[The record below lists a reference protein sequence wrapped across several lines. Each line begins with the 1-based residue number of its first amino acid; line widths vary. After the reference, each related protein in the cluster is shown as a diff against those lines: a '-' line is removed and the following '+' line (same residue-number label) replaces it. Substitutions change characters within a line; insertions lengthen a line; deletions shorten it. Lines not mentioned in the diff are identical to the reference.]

1 MRRLSIKAMVN
12 QFFRSSPPSPFRT
25 VTRISRDGMPD
36 TVVQLQAKQ
45 FSGKWVHAPQT
56 PYDANIPDDLP
67 TSLTLV
73 TWNVD
78 FSKFYVIERLTMAL
92 DHLEKVLTDDKGGKP
107 PPCLILL
114 QEIHVEAFDTLLTH
128 PWVREWFIVVPGRP
142 NEGWPQGAWYG
153 TVTLI
158 ARSVK
163 LTASTC
169 VHFGESWMHRNA
181 LVTDVLLGGAEP
193 RAHVLRVINTHLESL
208 PEGTP
213 RRVVQLKVIAELLE
227 QGKTESGG
235 VGGIVGG
242 DMNAIAPSDATLPEQ
257 NGLLDAW
264 QEKRKRDGKEVEGED
279 DDEEGM
285 TWGYQPPC
293 QFPPGRLD
301 KVLYTASDAF
311 EVKNIRKL
319 GMGEKISPAEDESEW
334 VSDHFGLLC
343 QVEARQATS
352 QEARL

>member
-1 MRRLSIKAMVN
+1 
-12 QFFRSSPPSPFRT
+12 
-25 VTRISRDGMPD
+25 MPD

-45 FSGKWVHAPQT
+45 FSGQWVHAPQT
-56 PYDANIPDDLP
+56 PSDANIPDDVP

-78 FSKFYVIERLTMAL
+78 FSKLYFNERLTAAL
-92 DHLEKVLTDDKGGKP
+92 DYLEKSLTEDKEDKGGKP

-128 PWVREWFIVVPGRP
+128 PWVREWFMVVPGHP

-163 LTASTC
+163 LTAATC
-169 VHFGESWMHRNA
+169 VHFGESWMDRNA
-181 LVTDVLLGGAEP
+181 LVTDVLLGGGAEP
-193 RAHVLRVINTHLESL
+193 HARVLRVINTHLESL

-235 VGGIVGG
+235 VGGVVGG

-264 QEKRKRDGKEVEGED
+264 EEKRKRDGQGVEGED
-279 DDEEGM
+279 NDQDGM

-301 KVLYTASDAF
+301 KVLYTDSDAF
-311 EVKNIRKL
+311 EVKYVKKL
-319 GMGEKISPAEDESEW
+319 GINERIPPAEDEREW

-352 QEARL
+352 QEAGP

>member
-1 MRRLSIKAMVN
+1 MVD
-12 QFFRSSPPSPFRT
+12 QFFRSPPPSPLKT
-25 VTRISRDGMPD
+25 VTRINPDGMTD
-36 TVVQLQAKQ
+36 TVIQLQAKQ
-45 FSGKWVHAPQT
+45 FSRQWLPGQWVHAPQT
-56 PYDANIPDDLP
+56 PCDNNIPDDLP

-78 FSKFYVIERLTMAL
+78 FSRPYFVERLTDAL
-92 DHLEKVLTDDKGGKP
+92 NHLENKLTEDKGGKP

-114 QEIHVEAFDTLLTH
+114 QEIHVHAFDTLLAH
-128 PWVREWFIVVPGRP
+128 PWVREWFMVVPGSP
-142 NEGWPQGAWYG
+142 EEGWPQDAWYG
-153 TVTLI
+153 TATLV
-158 ARSVK
+158 ARSVN

-169 VHFGESWMHRNA
+169 VHFEESQMDRNA

-193 RAHVLRVINTHLESL
+193 HPRVLRVINTHLESL

-213 RRVVQLKVIAELLE
+213 MRVVQLKVIAELLRE
-227 QGKTESGG
+227 GKAESGG
-235 VGGIVGG
+235 VGGIVSG

-264 QEKRKRDGKEVEGED
+264 EEKKKRDGQGVEGED
-279 DDEEGM
+279 KDDDGM

-301 KVLYTASDAF
+301 KVLYTDSDAF
-311 EVKNIRKL
+311 DVKYIGKL
-319 GMGEKISPAEDESEW
+319 GIEKKTTLAEGGHEW
-334 VSDHFGLLC
+334 VSDHYGLLC

-352 QEARL
+352 QEAGP

>member
-1 MRRLSIKAMVN
+1 
-12 QFFRSSPPSPFRT
+12 
-25 VTRISRDGMPD
+25 MPD

-45 FSGKWVHAPQT
+45 FSGQWVHAPQT

-78 FSKFYVIERLTMAL
+78 FSKPRTMQRLTSAL
-92 DHLEKVLTDDKGGKP
+92 DHLEKKLTEDKGGKP

-114 QEIHVEAFDTLLTH
+114 QEIHADAFDSLLAH
-128 PWVREWFIVVPGRP
+128 PWVREWFMVVPGRT

-163 LTASTC
+163 LTASMY
-169 VHFGESWMHRNA
+169 VHFEESWMHRNA

-193 RAHVLRVINTHLESL
+193 RARVLRVINTHLESL

-213 RRVVQLKVIAELLE
+213 MRVVQLRVIAELLRE
-227 QGKTESGG
+227 GKTVSGG

-264 QEKRKRDGKEVEGED
+264 KEKKKRDGQGVEGED
-279 DDEEGM
+279 GM

-293 QFPPGRLD
+293 QYPPGRLD
-301 KVLYTASDAF
+301 KILYTDSDAF
-311 EVKNIRKL
+311 VVKDIGKVGVELRMPTPEGK
-319 GMGEKISPAEDESEW
+319 SESEIEW
-334 VSDHFGLLC
+334 VSDHYGLSC
-343 QVEARQATS
+343 QVEARQARS
-352 QEARL
+352 QEVEP

>member
-1 MRRLSIKAMVN
+1 MS
-12 QFFRSSPPSPFRT
+12 
-25 VTRISRDGMPD
+25 D

-45 FSGKWVHAPQT
+45 FSGKWLGQWIHAPQT

-78 FSKFYVIERLTMAL
+78 FSKLNNE
-92 DHLEKVLTDDKGGKP
+92 GGKP

-114 QEIHVEAFDTLLTH
+114 QEIHVEAFDTLITH
-128 PWVREWFIVVPGRP
+128 PWVREWFMVVPGRP

-163 LTASTC
+163 LTASMC

-181 LVTDVLLGGAEP
+181 LVTDVLLGGGAEP
-193 RAHVLRVINTHLESL
+193 GARILRVINTHLESL

-227 QGKTESGG
+227 QGKTVSGG

-264 QEKRKRDGKEVEGED
+264 QEKRKRDGKEVEGD
-279 DDEEGM
+279 DNDEEGM

-293 QFPPGRLD
+293 QYPPGRLD

-311 EVKNIRKL
+311 EVKDIRK
-319 GMGEKISPAEDESEW
+319 MGVNARIPPAEDDSEW

>member
-1 MRRLSIKAMVN
+1 
-12 QFFRSSPPSPFRT
+12 
-25 VTRISRDGMPD
+25 MPD
-36 TVVQLQAKQ
+36 TVVQFRAKQ
-45 FSGKWVHAPQT
+45 FSGQWVDAPLT
-56 PYDANIPDDLP
+56 SYDADIPDDLP

-78 FSKFYVIERLTMAL
+78 FSNPHVIPRLTAAL
-92 DHLEKVLTDDKGGKP
+92 GYLEEQLTGGKGGKP

-114 QEIHVEAFDTLLTH
+114 QEIRDGAFDTLLAH
-128 PWVREWFIVVPGRP
+128 PWVREWFMVAPGHPR
-142 NEGWPQGAWYG
+142 EGWPQDARYG

-169 VHFGESWMHRNA
+169 VHFEESWMDRNA

-193 RAHVLRVINTHLESL
+193 GARVLRVINTHLESL
-208 PEGTP
+208 PVGTP
-213 RRVVQLKVIAELLE
+213 RRVVQLKAIAELLG
-227 QGKTESGG
+227 QGKTEPGG

-264 QEKRKRDGKEVEGED
+264 EEKRRREGQGLED
-279 DDEEGM
+279 KDEDGM

-293 QFPPGRLD
+293 QYPPGRLD
-301 KVLYTASDAF
+301 KILYTESDAF
-311 EVKNIRKL
+311 EVRYVRKL
-319 GMGEKISPAEDESEW
+319 GINERVSLPEGRGEW
-334 VSDHFGLLC
+334 VSDHYGLLC
-343 QVEARQATS
+343 QVDGRQATS
-352 QEARL
+352 EEAEL